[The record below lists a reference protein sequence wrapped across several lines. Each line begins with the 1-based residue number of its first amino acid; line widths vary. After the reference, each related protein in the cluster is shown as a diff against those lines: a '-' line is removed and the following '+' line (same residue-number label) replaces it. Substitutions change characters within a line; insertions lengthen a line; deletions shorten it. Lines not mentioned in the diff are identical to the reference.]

1 MNDLLTK
8 FFQAA
13 DWSGIMDLA
22 RELSVRDDPAD
33 VPGLQTALGDPLE
46 ARRYAAAYALGFSR
60 RDKRAISPLIR
71 VLENRDE
78 TPRVRAQ
85 AAECLGMLGKR
96 KAIRAL
102 IECSTDESAEVR
114 FWCVFA
120 MGSYPWRRRGRKRP
134 LSVVRALEARLA
146 DSESP
151 DDRGNYWAVRL
162 EALAMLGGRAA
173 RHPATKM
180 FRETMLSVLREP
192 LNHRDQWQWAACY
205 WDTYDLCPGADSTKI
220 FDAAVQMIHNAG
232 FDPVSFGRE
241 RQATEPA
248 VVQHPQSK

>member
-1 MNDLLTK
+1 MRSGSYTQQSARMNDLLTK
-8 FFQAA
+8 FSQAA

-71 VLENRDE
+71 VLENREE

-120 MGSYPWRRRGRKRP
+120 MGQYWWRRRGRKRP
-134 LSVVRALEARLA
+134 SQLFVPWRPGSLIARVLTTGETIGQWGWKLWRCSVEELRATPQPRC
-146 DSESP
+146 
-151 DDRGNYWAVRL
+151 
-162 EALAMLGGRAA
+162 
-173 RHPATKM
+173 
-180 FRETMLSVLREP
+180 F
-192 LNHRDQWQWAACY
+192 
-205 WDTYDLCPGADSTKI
+205 
-220 FDAAVQMIHNAG
+220 
-232 FDPVSFGRE
+232 E
-241 RQATEPA
+241 RRC
-248 VVQHPQSK
+248 